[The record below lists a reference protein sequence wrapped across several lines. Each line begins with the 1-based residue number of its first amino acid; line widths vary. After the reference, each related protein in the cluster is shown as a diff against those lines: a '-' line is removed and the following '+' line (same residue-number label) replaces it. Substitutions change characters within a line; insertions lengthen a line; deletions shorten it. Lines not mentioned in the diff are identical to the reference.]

1 VTDGPEVGRLRRLS
15 DGERRSVRRTTITPR
30 SPRRRP
36 PSSAA
41 PRQHAEIAAIVVI
54 VPARNELATIASCIR
69 SIDRAAAS
77 CPDVPTSVVV
87 AADSCRDATAAR
99 AHAVPTTA
107 VDVAVVEGAWRSP
120 SAARA
125 AAVRHALT
133 GLDSA
138 TTWLAHTDADC
149 VVGGDWL
156 VRHLAH
162 ARRGLDALAGT
173 VVLDASTPSDLRK
186 RFTAAYALGV
196 DAHRHVHA
204 ANFGVRA
211 DAYLAAGGWL
221 ARTVVGEDHDL
232 WRRLGRGGFRIA
244 QPLDVAVSTSAR
256 RHGRVV
262 GGFASWL
269 ARLEGAAAAG
279 A

>member
-1 VTDGPEVGRLRRLS
+1 MDVPHTT
-15 DGERRSVRRTTITPR
+15 TTIR
-30 SPRRRP
+30 SPGRRPTSSLVARRR
-36 PSSAA
+36 ADV
-41 PRQHAEIAAIVVI
+41 AAIVVV
-54 VPARNELATIASCIR
+54 VPARNEVGTIAECIR
-69 SIDRAAAS
+69 SIDRAAAG
-77 CPDVPTSVVV
+77 CRDVPTSVVV

-99 AHAVPTTA
+99 ARAVHTTD
-107 VDVAVVEGAWRSP
+107 VDVVVIEGTWRGP

-125 AAVRHALT
+125 AAVRHVLAER
-133 GLDSA
+133 DPA
-138 TTWLAHTDADC
+138 ETWLAHTDADC
-149 VVGGDWL
+149 IVGAGWL
-156 VRHLAH
+156 SGQLAH
-162 ARRGLDALAGT
+162 VRRGFDALAGT
-173 VVLDASTPSDLRK
+173 VVLDASASDDLRE
-186 RFTAAYALGV
+186 RFTAAYQLGV

-221 ARTVVGEDHDL
+221 ARTVVGEEHDL
-232 WRRLGRGGFRIA
+232 WRRLGRSGFRVT